1 MLITSIY
8 CAHNMGA
15 AQLSSKLP
23 ARGAPARNPPAPW
36 TTPPFSAPP
45 ATCDACIAG
54 HALGSFVAHPPKSP
68 TFLLWTLFSL
78 LFLYSPLGKI
88 QLSNANFSPRF
99 YIFFLPVLFYF
110 FFIFLFF
117 SFPLRMFFCFSRKH
131 PKTNFQ
137 RISIYLLLIY
147 AACHPHIFSPLWA
160 ARSVKQSTST
170 STSTSTSRA
179 LLNICQVC

>member
-1 MLITSIY
+1 
-8 CAHNMGA
+8 MGA

-99 YIFFLPVLFYF
+99 YIFFFLFYF
-110 FFIFLFF
+110 TFFFHFFVLLVSASNVFLFQPKASQDELSAYQHLF
-117 SFPLRMFFCFSRKH
+117 AVDLCSMPPPYFQPPLGCSLSQTIDIHIHIHTHVHIQSAVEYLPSMLIEFFP
-131 PKTNFQ
+131 
-137 RISIYLLLIY
+137 
-147 AACHPHIFSPLWA
+147 
-160 ARSVKQSTST
+160 VD
-170 STSTSTSRA
+170 
-179 LLNICQVC
+179 